1 MKTYDRKEI
10 EDLAFHAEKLVD
22 YLIDDETKHYEEA
35 LHSGYGKE
43 YLDNHIY
50 NSIKAINKIINKA
63 GTSQYRY

>member
-1 MKTYDRKEI
+1 MRTYDRKEI

-35 LHSGYGKE
+35 LHSGYDKE

-50 NSIKAINKIINKA
+50 NSIKALSKIINNY
-63 GTSQYRY
+63 GR